1 MPIKGTTRPY
11 IITISGKAGCGK
23 DTAAIILKNKIIQNS
38 NKKVVIVH
46 YSDLLKFICKQYFN
60 WNGKKDI
67 KGRKLLQY
75 IGTDIVRSRQP
86 DFWIQ
91 MLYEIINIIF
101 VEYDIVIIADAR
113 FKNEIDFWKDRK
125 LLISSILIKRLN
137 FKNKKM
143 NEKTNQHIS
152 ENDVNNY

>member
-1 MPIKGTTRPY
+1 
-11 IITISGKAGCGK
+11 
-23 DTAAIILKNKIIQNS
+23 
-38 NKKVVIVH
+38 
-46 YSDLLKFICKQYFN
+46 
-60 WNGKKDI
+60 
-67 KGRKLLQY
+67 
-75 IGTDIVRSRQP
+75 
-86 DFWIQ
+86 

-152 ENDVNNY
+152 ENDVNNYWFDYVIEAKNIKELTKKIDYYFNKNKKYII